1 MVFQCTLNKLGY
13 TDRSVTPISVTVLYH
28 ACHSVSVTIKLYH
41 KYVHTVVAIPHYV
54 QSESGL

>member
-1 MVFQCTLNKLGY
+1 MVFQCMLNQLGH
-13 TDRSVTPISVTVLYH
+13 TDRISISVTVLYH